1 MRQEKGN
8 ELLTNIGLKP
18 ILIRTINQL
27 NARYEARIVGLM
39 DYLGVDSLQ
48 CKVITVGY
56 TEEEDNKSV
65 NDPEIA
71 EEFRILKTILNKAIL
86 GERLNDK
93 ERQFV
98 DEHIKRLNVAL
109 ENEY

>member
-1 MRQEKGN
+1 M
-8 ELLTNIGLKP
+8 
-18 ILIRTINQL
+18 
-27 NARYEARIVGLM
+27 
-39 DYLGVDSLQ
+39 
-48 CKVITVGY
+48 GY